1 MAPSTTNAELS
12 ADLSLH
18 QRIVNDIEGKI
29 LSGEWPP
36 GYRLPF
42 ELEMAESYQCS
53 RMTVNKAMN
62 QLARTGL
69 IERRK
74 KSGSFVIQPH
84 AQSAVLEISEIKQE
98 VEGLGKAYRYR
109 RTSRDMRKASADDR
123 TMLDLAASG
132 KVIEV
137 SALHFAGER
146 VFCFEERLIN
156 LASVPEA
163 AEETFE
169 KIAPGT
175 WLLQQVPW
183 SAAEHKI
190 KAVAA
195 DEQVAETLSVP
206 LGSACL
212 VVERRTSMLGVFIT
226 HVRLTYLGSSHELVA
241 RFTPSQT
248 GQI

>member
-1 MAPSTTNAELS
+1 MTVSQTIAGANTE
-12 ADLSLH
+12 LSLH
-18 QRIVNDIEGKI
+18 QRIVNEIEGRI

-36 GYRLPF
+36 GHRLPF
-42 ELEMAESYQCS
+42 ELELAEQYGCS
-53 RMTVNKAMN
+53 RMTVNKAMA

-98 VEGLGKAYRYR
+98 VEGLGKTYRYKR
-109 RTSRDMRKASADDR
+109 ASREMRKATSDDR
-123 TMLDLAASG
+123 ALLDLSASG
-132 KVIEV
+132 KVVEV
-137 SALHFAGER
+137 TALHYAGER

-156 LASVPEA
+156 LAAVPEA
-163 AEETFE
+163 AEETFADT
-169 KIAPGT
+169 APGS

-195 DEQVAETLSVP
+195 DDDIASALSIP
-206 LGSACL
+206 PGSACL
-212 VVERRTSMLGVFIT
+212 VVERRTSMQGTFIT

>member
-1 MAPSTTNAELS
+1 MAVSGTADASTE
-12 ADLSLH
+12 LSLH

-42 ELEMAESYQCS
+42 ELEMTELYNCS

-62 QLARTGL
+62 QLARNGL

-98 VEGLGKAYRYR
+98 VEGLGKAYQYKRL
-109 RTSRDMRKASADDR
+109 SREMRKANADDR
-123 TMLDLAASG
+123 MILDLSPAG
-132 KVIEV
+132 KVVEI
-137 SALHFAGER
+137 SSLHYAGER
-146 VFCFEERLIN
+146 AFCFEERLIN
-156 LASVPEA
+156 LAAVPGA

-190 KAVAA
+190 KAEAA
-195 DEQVAETLSVP
+195 DESVSEALSV
-206 LGSACL
+206 LVGAACL
-212 VVERRTSMLGVFIT
+212 VVERRTSMQGVFIT
-226 HVRLTYLGSSHELVA
+226 HVRLTYLGSMHELVA

>member
-132 KVIEV
+132 KVIEI
-137 SALHFAGER
+137 SALHYAGER
-146 VFCFEERLIN
+146 VFCVEERLIN

>member
-36 GYRLPF
+36 GHRLPF
-42 ELEMAESYQCS
+42 ELEMAEQYQCS

-98 VEGLGKAYRYR
+98 VEGLGKVYRYKR
-109 RTSRDMRKASADDR
+109 ASRDMRKANADDR
-123 TMLDLAASG
+123 ALLDLTASG
-132 KVIEV
+132 RVIEV
-137 SALHFAGER
+137 SALHHAGER

-195 DEQVAETLSVP
+195 DEQVAAALSVP
-206 LGSACL
+206 VGSACL
-212 VVERRTSMLGVFIT
+212 VVERRTSMQGVFIT
-226 HVRLTYLGSSHELVA
+226 HVKLTYLGSSHELVA

>member
-1 MAPSTTNAELS
+1 MADFTTNAELT

-36 GYRLPF
+36 GFRLPF
-42 ELEMAESYQCS
+42 ELEMAESYKCS

-69 IERRK
+69 VERRK

-98 VEGLGKAYRYR
+98 VEGLGKAYRYKR
-109 RTSRDMRKASADDR
+109 ASREMRKANADDR
-123 TMLDLAASG
+123 AMLDLSASG
-132 KVIEV
+132 KVIEI
-137 SALHFAGER
+137 SALHYAGER

-156 LASVPEA
+156 LAAVPEA

-195 DEQVAETLSVP
+195 DKQVAEALIVP
-206 LGSACL
+206 VGAACL
-212 VVERRTSMLGVFIT
+212 VVERRTSMQGVFIT

-241 RFTPSQT
+241 KFTPSQT

>member
-1 MAPSTTNAELS
+1 MAASTTHSKTS

-29 LSGEWPP
+29 LSGDWPP

-42 ELEMAESYQCS
+42 ELEMAEQYQCS

-62 QLARTGL
+62 QLARNGL

-74 KSGSFVIQPH
+74 KSGSFVIQPL

-98 VEGLGKAYRYR
+98 VESLGKAYRYKR
-109 RTSRDMRKASADDR
+109 IARDMRKANAEDR
-123 TMLDLAASG
+123 LLLDLGATG
-132 KVIEV
+132 KVIDIT
-137 SALHFAGER
+137 ALHFAGER
-146 VFCFEERLIN
+146 VFCVEERLIN
-156 LASVPEA
+156 LATVPGA
-163 AEETFE
+163 VEETFE
-169 KIAPGT
+169 TMVPGT

-190 KAVAA
+190 KAMAA
-195 DEQVAETLSVP
+195 DAHVADALSVP
-206 LGSACL
+206 LGAACL
-212 VVERRTSMLGVFIT
+212 VVERRTSMQGVFIT

-241 RFTPSQT
+241 KFTPSQT